1 MTFSILFFFTR
12 KPGVSPE
19 EFKDHLENTHMP
31 ILQEV
36 AGPHFPLSHTRHYIQ
51 RTQGQGEGTTRNATS
66 PAQILLGSQ
75 ADFDYDAVAELIFQD
90 AAAFQAFMA
99 FSHTPEKAAKVGADQ
114 ELFLDRSQLR
124 AVVLGSTEVTKRE

>member
-1 MTFSILFFFTR
+1 MAFSILFFFTR
-12 KPGVSPE
+12 KAGISPE
-19 EFKDHLENTHMP
+19 EFKEHLENIHMP

-36 AGPHFPLSHTRHYIQ
+36 AGPHFPLSHRRHYIQ
-51 RTQGQGEGTTRNATS
+51 RTQGQGEGTTRNAST

-75 ADFDYDAVAELIFQD
+75 ADFDYDVVAELTFQD
-90 AAAFQAFMA
+90 AAAFQTFMA

-124 AVVLGSTEVTKRE
+124 AVVVGGTEVTKRE